1 MTFKQIESD
10 FETFIGSLLEFS
22 YIESKEAHLNITKT
36 CIDYLLSDGL
46 SNWETIKSTT
56 TDQQNNFNVARLA
69 HPFLDYAIKNWGYHA
84 LKCEK
89 DDEDLFQLLD
99 LLLDSKRPIFAAYIE
114 ITDPK
119 STVNKTSALHI
130 AAFSGLAFYTKRL
143 LEAGHDA
150 NFQDRKQRTPL
161 HLAASNGFEEVV
173 EELLKHEAEMCKDD
187 YSGYTPIHL
196 AACANREKVVRT
208 LLKAGVSPL
217 ESRTHDHPGNWCG
230 NAR

>member
-1 MTFKQIESD
+1 
-10 FETFIGSLLEFS
+10 LEFS
-22 YIESKEAHLNITKT
+22 YIEAKDAHLDIAKT

-46 SNWETIKSTT
+46 SDWETIKSTT
-56 TDQQNNFNVARLA
+56 TDQQNNFNVARLT
-69 HPFLDYAIKNWGYHA
+69 HPFLDYATKNWAYHA
-84 LKCEK
+84 LKCER
-89 DDEDLFQLLD
+89 DDENLFKLLD
-99 LLLDSKRPIFAAYIE
+99 LLLDSKLPIFAAYIE

-119 STVNKTSALHI
+119 SAANSTSALHI
-130 AAFSGLAFYTKRL
+130 AASSGLAFYTKHL
-143 LEAGHDA
+143 LEAGYDA

-173 EELLKHEAEMCKDD
+173 EELLKHGAEMCNDE

-196 AACANREKVVRT
+196 AACANRKKVVRA

-217 ESRTHDHPGNWCG
+217 ERRTHDHPGNWCG